1 MSETEKIELALMKD
15 LTGLAK
21 NLDSPSMEIVYSA
34 GHDLVEIG
42 ICRTMLPK
50 AMSLLDTNDLFIRKL
65 VYRLAGQNAF
75 GNYIPV
81 LFEKLNDINPAER
94 EQVLHA
100 IEERF
105 ANYGAPLSKEEQ
117 KNWIESLEKIGIEHQ
132 PTVVGIMSY
141 FSKYGYNW
149 FRNLI
154 KNKIQL
160 LKPGSLPNIKSFSKK
175 DQIKII
181 KLLIDESSKK
191 RMDLLP
197 YICDIVDQK
206 TVRYLDTF
214 LHNPDWKD
222 RALIA
227 EALGRVG
234 ITTSSGIVMEIIA
247 DPDWQVKKRLLE
259 TINIQAS
266 KFASI
271 LRILGYVLTD
281 SRSAIRNAAE
291 RLLLKLGAV
300 ECEGNSLKAQREKI
314 EKKYRSQLLHAAPNN
329 QDIDSMWLGVETK
342 HPDVIPIIDETEES
356 EFEGVSL
363 SDIESSEENI
373 AESESGG
380 RLDLLSALMSA
391 KKQVVDTE
399 EKSGSMISEITGDD
413 VDDSI
418 SMAGQLIHI
427 LKKLSNEKGKDVD
440 IDLLEEKALENGFS
454 ESDFHDVIAQLEKEG
469 TIYRSSKGTIS
480 YVDIDF

>member
-1 MSETEKIELALMKD
+1 VSEIEKIELALIKD

-21 NLDSPSMEIVYSA
+21 NLDSPSMEIVYAAS
-34 GHDLVEIG
+34 HDLVEIG
-42 ICRTMLPK
+42 ICRTLLPK

-65 VYRLAGQNAF
+65 VYRLAGQNTF
-75 GNYIPV
+75 GKYIPV
-81 LFEKLNDINPAER
+81 LFDKLNDINPAER

-105 ANYGAPLSKEEQ
+105 AIYGAPLSKDEQ

-141 FSKYGYNW
+141 LSKYGYNW

-154 KNKIQL
+154 KNQIQL
-160 LKPGSLPNIKSFSKK
+160 LKPGSLPNINSFSKK
-175 DQIKII
+175 DRIKII
-181 KLLIDESSKK
+181 KLLINESSKK
-191 RMDLLP
+191 RLDLLP
-197 YICDIVDQK
+197 YLCEIVDQK
-206 TVRYLDTF
+206 TVRYLESF
-214 LHNPDWKD
+214 LHSSDWKN
-222 RALIA
+222 RALVA
-227 EALGRVG
+227 EALGRIGVT
-234 ITTSSGIVMEIIA
+234 ISSGIVMEIVA

-281 SRSAIRNAAE
+281 SRSAIRSAAE
-291 RLLLKLGAV
+291 RLLLRLGSV
-300 ECEGNSLKAQREKI
+300 ECEGTSLKAQREKI
-314 EKKYRSQLLHAAPNN
+314 EKKYRSQLLHAASSN
-329 QDIDSMWLGVETK
+329 QDIDSMWLGIEPKQPV
-342 HPDVIPIIDETEES
+342 VIPIINESEES

-363 SDIESSEENI
+363 SDIESTEEDS
-373 AESESGG
+373 AESESEG

-391 KKQVVDTE
+391 KKQVVDTD
-399 EKSGSMISEITGDD
+399 EKSGSIISEITGDD

-427 LKKLSNEKGKDVD
+427 LKKLSSERGKDVD
-440 IDLLEEKALENGFS
+440 IDLLEEHALEHGFS
-454 ESDFHDVIAQLEKEG
+454 ESDFYDVIAQLEKEG